1 MAFEFQVIYLVVFPV
16 QFLFLFLFFLSRI
29 FWIIVIVIIIV
40 FASRSLY
47 IIRAFYLL
55 SHNTFR
61 PGSIILYDM
70 I

>member
-1 MAFEFQVIYLVVFPV
+1 MAFEFQVIYLVVFSCAV
-16 QFLFLFLFFLSRI
+16 FVFCFFFLSRI
-29 FWIIVIVIIIV
+29 FWIIVIIIV